1 MKLGPLQSIQA
12 EAVAPLLRPLTR
24 TFAVA
29 GAPAPPPIEPGP
41 ITLSE
46 SVTATWTLVA
56 Q

>member
-1 MKLGPLQSIQA
+1 MKLGALQSISADGAQP
-12 EAVAPLLRPLTR
+12 VFRPLAK
-24 TFAVA
+24 TFAAA
-29 GAPAPPPIEPGP
+29 GAPTPPPIEPGP